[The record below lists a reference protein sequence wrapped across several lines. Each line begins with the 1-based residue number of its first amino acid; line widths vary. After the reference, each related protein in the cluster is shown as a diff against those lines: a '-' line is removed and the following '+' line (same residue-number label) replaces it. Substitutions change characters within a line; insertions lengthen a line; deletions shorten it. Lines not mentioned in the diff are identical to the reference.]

1 VRGCPGVAY
10 RLNGLGPGPGPGDPQ
25 MAVEASGGPAV
36 RASRRRT
43 RTPGTERETGQ
54 VRLLASELFTS

>member
-1 VRGCPGVAY
+1 
-10 RLNGLGPGPGPGDPQ
+10 